1 MSVCTCTHVHIGTVR
16 MFLAIFFSDG
26 ALCYFLIYF
35 VILLVPCV
43 HVRMCACVPPLFYI
57 IPVPHKCGV
66 PGYFN
71 FFPHPTKRVPQ
82 FNSIESPPPPAASY
96 LLGGAEL
103 ERKRIRLE
111 SDPARAI
118 RRHPICRDPT
128 CVAGARSPK
137 PLQNRAHF
145 APPTARPAPDAP
157 LDPPRE
163 F

>member
-1 MSVCTCTHVHIGTVR
+1 MIAHPPDRRLYLFFPVVIMIAHLTLVSGFGAIFSPVASGTV
-16 MFLAIFFSDG
+16 LS
-26 ALCYFLIYF
+26 L
-35 VILLVPCV
+35 
-43 HVRMCACVPPLFYI
+43 
-57 IPVPHKCGV
+57 PHKCGV

-71 FFPHPTKRVPQ
+71 FFSHPTKRVPQ
-82 FNSIESPPPPAASY
+82 FNSIELPPPPAGSY

-103 ERKRIRLE
+103 KGKRIRPKL
-111 SDPARAI
+111 DPARAI

-145 APPTARPAPDAP
+145 APPTARLPPDAC

>member
-1 MSVCTCTHVHIGTVR
+1 MGVQEGMILQSLSIDLKTLDSVQKTYHPSKSRIV
-16 MFLAIFFSDG
+16 LS
-26 ALCYFLIYF
+26 L
-35 VILLVPCV
+35 
-43 HVRMCACVPPLFYI
+43 
-57 IPVPHKCGV
+57 PHKCGV
-66 PGYFN
+66 PGYF
-71 FFPHPTKRVPQ
+71 FFSHPTKRVPQ

-103 ERKRIRLE
+103 KGKRIRPE

-118 RRHPICRDPT
+118 RRHPLCRDPT

-137 PLQNRAHF
+137 PLQNRAHV

>member
-1 MSVCTCTHVHIGTVR
+1 MYALEQCGCSW
-16 MFLAIFFSDG
+16 LFFSDG
-26 ALCYFLIYF
+26 ALCFFLIF
-35 VILLVPCV
+35 CVILLACGFSVCACT
-43 HVRMCACVPPLFYI
+43 HVRMCS
-57 IPVPHKCGV
+57 HKCGV

-71 FFPHPTKRVPQ
+71 FFSHPTKRVPQ

-96 LLGGAEL
+96 LLGGAEIR
-103 ERKRIRLE
+103 RKRIRPE

-118 RRHPICRDPT
+118 RRHPICHNPT
-128 CVAGARSPK
+128 CVADARWPK

>member
-1 MSVCTCTHVHIGTVR
+1 MLKRLDCEIRYRPSLNWLTSLASSSVLSRQRRRLVVVCVEEGRLNRSHV
-16 MFLAIFFSDG
+16 LS
-26 ALCYFLIYF
+26 L
-35 VILLVPCV
+35 
-43 HVRMCACVPPLFYI
+43 
-57 IPVPHKCGV
+57 PHKCSI
-66 PGYFN
+66 PGYF
-71 FFPHPTKRVPQ
+71 FFSHPTKRVYQ

-103 ERKRIRLE
+103 KGKRIRPE

-118 RRHPICRDPT
+118 QRHPICRDPT

-137 PLQNRAHF
+137 PLQNRAHV